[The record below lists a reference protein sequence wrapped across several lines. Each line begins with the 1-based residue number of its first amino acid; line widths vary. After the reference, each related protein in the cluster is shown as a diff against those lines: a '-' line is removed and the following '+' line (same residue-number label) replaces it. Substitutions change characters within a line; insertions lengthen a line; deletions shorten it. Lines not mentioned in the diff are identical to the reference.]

1 MYMSARFSSVCLWED
16 SVWKSDIPE
25 TDSAIT
31 GGDGEQSAV
40 KERETQG
47 F

>member
-1 MYMSARFSSVCLWED
+1 MSAGISGVCLWED
-16 SVWKSDIPE
+16 SVWESGVPE
-25 TDSAIT
+25 AGSSFT
-31 GGDGEQSAV
+31 GGDRRKSEV